1 MVVQV
6 GHVVAHNLLAA
17 EWTKSSALIVTLFPS
32 AAHVEPGLGA
42 LLGLVRVPAQV
53 SSAFTLVIVT
63 TVAFLV
69 IAAGAVA
76 ELACLACAYDPLAIA
91 AAVRINLQRCLSH
104 ADGGGSGDGTCP
116 GEVIATTD
124 DDARRP

>member
-1 MVVQV
+1 MHAQECITHYTEATKPMMIWVSEIHVQPRSHNHTRVVSIQWASLS
-6 GHVVAHNLLAA
+6 H
-17 EWTKSSALIVTLFPS
+17 
-32 AAHVEPGLGA
+32 
-42 LLGLVRVPAQV
+42 
-53 SSAFTLVIVT
+53 AFTLVIVT

-69 IAAGAVA
+69 ITAGAVA